1 MADISKFKLDATNPS
16 SPVYNLKDE
25 LARFERI
32 SYAQWQLM
40 TPEQQAAKPYY
51 IYDYPSERFINAENV
66 GYDNTESG
74 LTAEDVQEAV
84 DEVNSKLT
92 GYLNTRNVTSAV
104 ISSIVP
110 GANVI
115 PVNFSYAIPQGMK
128 PRFIGYNG
136 NDKTLNVVPVNA
148 IQPLGD
154 NDTQANIVVFNP
166 TDATYTDVTVYACL
180 GLVKA

>member
-32 SYAQWQLM
+32 SYAQWQQM

-84 DEVNSKLT
+84 DELKSGLT
-92 GYLNTRNVTSAV
+92 NLIKVYHTSGTTDSV
-104 ISSIVP
+104 GDFNFSVP
-110 GANVI
+110 GNGTLLYVRPLRDSEYYNSWWGVI
-115 PVNFSYAIPQGMK
+115 LAS
-128 PRFIGYNG
+128 
-136 NDKTLNVVPVNA
+136 TLNNVSHSAKA
-148 IQPLGD
+148 IKDDGTALASQS
-154 NDTQANIVVFNP
+154 IK
-166 TDATYTDVTVYACL
+166 YDVYYLTN
-180 GLVKA
+180 